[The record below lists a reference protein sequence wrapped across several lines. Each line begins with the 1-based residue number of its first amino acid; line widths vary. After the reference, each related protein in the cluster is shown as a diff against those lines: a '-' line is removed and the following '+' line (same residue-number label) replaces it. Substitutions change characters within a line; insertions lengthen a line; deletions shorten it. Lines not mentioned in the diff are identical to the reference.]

1 MCYVTYV
8 FILQSRDFSRVRV
21 ERCTFD
27 TGSFNYVFASVF
39 FARNCYLES
48 IFSSRKGRIFQLT
61 GEFKAYERNTQ
72 TVDISAEQ
80 SYIPKYNAI
89 LSIRSSASQL
99 IFAHFDSTFLAM
111 KSENLLENGNKNRKL
126 TIWQVLVVLN
136 TYTKS
141 WGKII
146 FFTFPS

>member
-8 FILQSRDFSRVRV
+8 LILQSRDFSRVCV

-27 TGSFNYVFASVF
+27 TGSYYVFASVF

-61 GEFKAYERNTQ
+61 GEFIAYERDTQ

-80 SYIPKYNAI
+80 SYIPKYNVI
-89 LSIRSSASQL
+89 LSIRSSASLL
-99 IFAHFDSTFLAM
+99 ISAHFDSTFLAM
-111 KSENLLENGNKNRKL
+111 EPENLLENGNKNRKL
-126 TIWQVLVVLN
+126 TMWRLLLVLN

-141 WGKII
+141 WGKIV